1 MSDHFSASVHRGT
14 RSYNSLTGLI
24 VIAVFAL
31 AFLLGQRASMFWLGL
46 LLAGMVGL
54 VLLRQ
59 PVLGLFLIIEAAL
72 FIPIEFGTGTEV
84 KLNLVTLLIPAMT
97 VLWMVDMLRR
107 GRIRFAA
114 SVANLPL
121 LFFILSNFLSL
132 WIGRVTWD
140 PFVPVGQAFILVQL
154 AQWGMLAFSA
164 LAFWLS
170 GNLVSSVHWL
180 RRLVWA
186 FLLSAGS
193 VAILQMIPG
202 TNSILHKITTIA
214 FIRAPLWALLAG
226 MAGGQLLFN
235 RSLNTLARAFLIL
248 ALTGTIYYCFFLEQD
263 GISNWIGVSV
273 AFSVLGWL
281 RFPRLRWLASLVV
294 VALIIRG
301 ILLPSVYQFAGGDT
315 EWTVSGLSRLA
326 LTRRVLEVTMHNPIT
341 GLGPAAYR
349 VYAAMQPLQI
359 SESRAWVGAVVSS
372 HNNYVDLLAHG
383 GLVAL
388 AFFVWFIITWARL
401 GTRLRNDYLQGFEA
415 GYVNGVLAVGAAS
428 LVLMLFAD
436 WILPFVYNIGFSG
449 FQASILIWLFLGG
462 LVALENMPQT
472 RVDK

>member
-1 MSDHFSASVHRGT
+1 MVTSLRDRT
-14 RSYNSLTGLI
+14 RPYNLLAAL
-24 VIAVFAL
+24 VITVVFAL
-31 AFLLGQRASMFWLGL
+31 AFFLGQRASTFWFGL
-46 LLAGMVGL
+46 LLAGIVGL

-59 PVLGLFLIIEAAL
+59 PALGLFFIVASAL

-84 KLNLVTLLIPAMT
+84 KLNLVTLLVPAIT
-97 VLWMVDMLRR
+97 ALWFLDMLRR
-107 GRIRFAA
+107 GRIQSAA
-114 SVANLPL
+114 SIVNLPL
-121 LFFILSNFLSL
+121 FLFVLSNFLSL

-140 PFVPVGQAFILVQL
+140 PFVPVGQAFVLVQL
-154 AQWGMLAFSA
+154 AQWGILAFSA
-164 LAFWLS
+164 FAFWLS
-170 GNLVSSVHWL
+170 ANLVPDGRWL
-180 RRLVWA
+180 NWVVWA

-193 VAILQMIPG
+193 IAILQMIPG
-202 TNSILHKITTIA
+202 TSGVLKQITTIA

-235 RSLNTLARAFLIL
+235 RSLHTPVRVFLIL
-248 ALTGTIYYCFFLEQD
+248 SLAGTIYYCFFLEQE
-263 GISNWIGVSV
+263 GVSNWIGVTA

-281 RFPRLRWLASLVV
+281 RFPRLRWLAALT
-294 VALIIRG
+294 VAMLIALG

-326 LTRRVLEVTMHNPIT
+326 LTRRVLEVTMYNPIT

-359 SESRAWVGAVVSS
+359 SEARAWVGAVVSS
-372 HNNYVDLLAHG
+372 HNNYVDLFAHG
-383 GLVAL
+383 GLVSL
-388 AFFVWFIITWARL
+388 IFFAWFTVAVVRL
-401 GTRLRNDYLQGFEA
+401 GMRLHNRYFRGFEA
-415 GYVNGVLAVGAAS
+415 GYVNGILAAGAAS

-472 RVDK
+472 EADKQ